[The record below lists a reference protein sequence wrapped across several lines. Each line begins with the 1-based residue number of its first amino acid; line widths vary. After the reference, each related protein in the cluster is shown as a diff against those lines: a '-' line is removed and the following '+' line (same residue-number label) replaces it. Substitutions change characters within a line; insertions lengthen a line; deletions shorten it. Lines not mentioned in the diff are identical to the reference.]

1 MPLTQKP
8 LSDRI
13 EAVRGDFAG
22 RFHGADVRSRRS
34 RLDKFAQAL
43 GRIHY
48 VIDGMLMRVAA
59 QLLPDTAEVDWLVR
73 HGSLR
78 RIVRKTASYAT
89 GSVIVSGDPEL
100 FVPEGSVWQ
109 RADGEQ
115 YVQDAAVEIGSS
127 GQAEVVVTAAIAGAS
142 GNSDAGVT
150 LTSVSPRAG
159 MSSTAVVA
167 ELGIGAGADAENDD
181 ELRARVIDRMRAPPH
196 GGNAADYRQ
205 WATAVPGVTRAWV
218 FPRENGPGTVVVRFM
233 MDRQR
238 EAGIPLPEDVV
249 AVQAA
254 IDDAHPVPADV
265 NVAGPEP
272 VPLSFVVESLSPPAS
287 QVVRDAIE
295 AELRDLIQ
303 REAIPGGTLLISHIR
318 EAISVAAGE
327 QDHVLSSPTE
337 NQTVPSYQ
345 VITFGGITWG

>member
-1 MPLTQKP
+1 M
-8 LSDRI
+8 
-13 EAVRGDFAG
+13 
-22 RFHGADVRSRRS
+22 
-34 RLDKFAQAL
+34 
-43 GRIHY
+43 
-48 VIDGMLMRVAA
+48 
-59 QLLPDTAEVDWLVR
+59 
-73 HGSLR
+73 
-78 RIVRKTASYAT
+78 
-89 GSVIVSGDPEL
+89 
-100 FVPEGSVWQ
+100 
-109 RADGEQ
+109 
-115 YVQDAAVEIGSS
+115 
-127 GQAEVVVTAAIAGAS
+127 VTAAIAGAS

-196 GGNAADYRQ
+196 GGNAADYRL

-287 QVVRDAIE
+287 QAVRDAIE